1 MKTTFL
7 SFCIFLFLFISPAY
21 SITVSSKNFT
31 ESYILAEIFSKK
43 IKNNFPEHDIKRNLG
58 MGGTGILF
66 GALVNGDIDFYP
78 EYTGT
83 IAEAILKRPELK
95 DIFEINKAL
104 LPLGLT
110 VSKPLGFNNSYA
122 FAVKKETAEKY
133 SINTISDLVN
143 FPDLR
148 YGFSY
153 EFLERN
159 DGYYALAERY
169 GLKNKNVNGM
179 AHGLAYE
186 ALESGSLDLI
196 DVYSTDA
203 KIKKFDLWILED
215 DLEFFPRYE
224 AVILAN
230 INFVRKYPE
239 LWSQLR
245 SLEGKIN
252 GPEMV
257 KLNALVELE
266 GYTFEDSAASFFQP
280 LFSAVKERK
289 INFGQI
295 WKKTREH
302 LFLVFISLLFA
313 VFIGVPLGYLATCSG
328 WLRHSIFA
336 VSGIV
341 QTIPSLA
348 LLCFFVPIMGIGLAP
363 TLAALFL
370 YSLLPIV
377 RNACIGLE
385 SIDRKLKET
394 SQVLGLKRMQS
405 IFWIEI
411 PLSMPSILAGIK
423 TAAVINVGTATLAA
437 FIGCG
442 GLGSFIVTGL
452 ALNDINTILHG
463 AVPAAILALILQY
476 LFDVADRFL
485 IPKGIRS

>member
-1 MKTTFL
+1 MKTTFF
-7 SFCIFLFLFISPAY
+7 SFCILLLVSVPQAY
-21 SITVSSKNFT
+21 PITVSSKNFT

-43 IKNNFPEHDIKRNLG
+43 IKDDFPEHEINRKLG

-66 GALVNGDIDFYP
+66 GALTNGDIDFYP

-95 DIFEINKAL
+95 ELSEINKAL
-104 LPLGLT
+104 LPLGLI
-110 VSKPLGFNNSYA
+110 VSKSLGFSNTYA
-122 FAVKKETAEKY
+122 FAVKKETAAKY
-133 SINTISDLVN
+133 LINNISDLVAL
-143 FPDLR
+143 PDLR

-153 EFLERN
+153 EFLKRN
-159 DGYYALAERY
+159 DGYYALAEKY
-169 GLKNKNVNGM
+169 GLKNTNVKGM

-186 ALESGSLDLI
+186 AIESGSVDLI

-203 KIKKFDLWILED
+203 KIKRFDLHILD
-215 DLEFFPRYE
+215 DNLEFFPRYD

-230 INFVRKYPE
+230 INFVKEYPE
-239 LWSQLR
+239 LWLHLK

-257 KLNALVELE
+257 KLNALVEL
-266 GYTFEDSAASFFQP
+266 GNYTFKDSAASFFTP
-280 LFSAVKERK
+280 FSATDKERK

-295 WKKTREH
+295 WSKTREH
-302 LFLVFISLLFA
+302 LFLVFVSLLLA
-313 VFIGVPLGYLATCSG
+313 VFVGVPLGYLATCSG

-348 LLCFFVPIMGIGLAP
+348 LLCFFVPILGIGLAP
-363 TLAALFL
+363 TLTALFL
-370 YSLLPIV
+370 YGLLPIV

-385 SIDRKLKET
+385 SIDNKLKET
-394 SQVLGLKRMQS
+394 SQVLGLKKMQS
-405 IFWIEI
+405 LLWIEI
-411 PLSMPSILAGIK
+411 PLSMPNIIAGIK

-463 AVPAAILALILQY
+463 AIPAAILALILQY